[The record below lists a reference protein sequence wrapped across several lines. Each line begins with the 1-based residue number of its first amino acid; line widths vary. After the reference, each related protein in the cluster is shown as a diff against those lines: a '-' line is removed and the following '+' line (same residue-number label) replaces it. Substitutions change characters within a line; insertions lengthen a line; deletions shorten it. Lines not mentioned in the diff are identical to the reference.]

1 MVRPNQETVD
11 LEEIAEAE
19 VALAVTGVVASEVVE
34 VSVGVT
40 VAAMEEEVVTKWV
53 EEVIA
58 ETTEETGL
66 TNLEQTDT
74 IPAL

>member
-19 VALAVTGVVASEVVE
+19 VVSAVTGVVASEVVE
-34 VSVGVT
+34 VSVGAT
-40 VAAMEEEVVTKWV
+40 VAAMEEEEVTKWV

-66 TNLEQTDT
+66 TKR
-74 IPAL
+74 